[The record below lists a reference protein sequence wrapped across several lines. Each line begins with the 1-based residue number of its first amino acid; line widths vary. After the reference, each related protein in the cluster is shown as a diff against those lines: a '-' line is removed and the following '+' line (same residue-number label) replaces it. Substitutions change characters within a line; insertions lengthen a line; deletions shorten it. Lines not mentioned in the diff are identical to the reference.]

1 MAPCYTSMAVNLNPM
16 VAVLMCHG
24 KQSRMGD
31 YEGFKHLVPVCG
43 EPLAQR
49 TMRML
54 REMGPS
60 PFIRVVAPDVEDWR
74 AVVKAEKADL
84 ISTPHPLFLAALP
97 EVIPSGL
104 LSAERILVLCGDVI
118 FSPDILQRLR
128 DAKAPVAFAGRFVPN
143 IFTGRP
149 AGELFGL
156 SLEGKFLYPFV
167 SGIKDMIGKL
177 GTMRSQL
184 EGVLD
189 DRTEVEAVMEKN
201 LRLWMLMH
209 IWEDSGMGEVVE
221 CSWTDYIDD
230 IDGPDDLERLPKIEE
245 VIRRRE
251 IIDKALEAYE
261 E

>member
-1 MAPCYTSMAVNLNPM
+1 MDGTLLHLMASSLV
-16 VAVLMCHG
+16 VVLMCHG
-24 KQSRMGD
+24 KQSRMCD
-31 YEGFKHLVPVCG
+31 YEGYKHLVPVCG
-43 EPLAQR
+43 EPLVQR
-49 TMRML
+49 TGRML
-54 REMGPS
+54 RELREQAL
-60 PFIRVVAPDVEDWR
+60 IRVVAPDVEEWR
-74 AVVKAEKADL
+74 AVTREMGADL
-84 ISTPHPLFLAALP
+84 VATPHPLFLAALP
-97 EVIPSGL
+97 EVIPTGIKPDRFL
-104 LSAERILVLCGDVI
+104 ILCGDVI
-118 FSPDILQRLR
+118 FSPEILQRLV

-189 DRTEVEAVMEKN
+189 DRTAVEAVMEKN

-209 IWEDSGMGEVVE
+209 IWEDSGMGEVIE
-221 CSWTDYIDD
+221 CKWTDYIDD
-230 IDGPDDLERLPKIEE
+230 IDGPDDLERLPQIEE

-251 IIDKALEAYE
+251 IIDKVLEAYE